1 MAFAGYTAQS
11 LTMTRDAMRLPV
23 VTPLCLSLCL
33 SATSAAFAAPADDC
47 GAIVSATLEEMRVA
61 AGEGWIAEQEALAR
75 RAAAAACVKSR
86 SGRYD
91 ALTSEAIGMR
101 STAAGEPADGKGGER
116 AVGKYGEESGSAT
129 AEAEK
134 EDEGLWPFGEFKI
147 NDVSASPSKKPYER
161 RRLDNDD

>member
-1 MAFAGYTAQS
+1 
-11 LTMTRDAMRLPV
+11 MRLPV
-23 VTPLCLSLCL
+23 LTPLCLCL
-33 SATSAAFAAPADDC
+33 GLSVTPGAFAAPSDDC
-47 GAIVSATLEEMRVA
+47 GAIVAATLEEMRVA
-61 AGEGWIAEQEALAR
+61 AGEGWDAGQEALAR

-91 ALTSEAIGMR
+91 AMTSEAIGGR
-101 STAAGEPADGKGGER
+101 DADSGEPADAGARETG
-116 AVGKYGEESGSAT
+116 GSAGSEAAAA

-134 EDEGLWPFGEFKI
+134 EDDGLWPFGEFKI

>member
-1 MAFAGYTAQS
+1 
-11 LTMTRDAMRLPV
+11 MRLPV
-23 VTPLCLSLCL
+23 VPPLLLFLCL
-33 SATSAAFAAPADDC
+33 SATPAVLATPVDDC

-61 AGEGWIAEQEALAR
+61 AGEGWGAGQEALAR

-91 ALTSEAIGMR
+91 ALTSEALGVP
-101 STAAGEPADGKGGER
+101 STAAEPADDKAGGQVGGK
-116 AVGKYGEESGSAT
+116 AANKSGSAT

-134 EDEGLWPFGEFKI
+134 EDDGLWPFGKFKI

>member
-1 MAFAGYTAQS
+1 
-11 LTMTRDAMRLPV
+11 MRLPFL
-23 VTPLCLSLCL
+23 TPLCLCLGL
-33 SATSAAFAAPADDC
+33 SAAPVALAEPADDC
-47 GAIVSATLEEMRVA
+47 AAIVSATLEEMRVA
-61 AGEGWIAEQEALAR
+61 AGEAWDAGQEALAR

-91 ALTSEAIGMR
+91 AMTGEAIGVR
-101 STAAGEPADGKGGER
+101 DSGSGGTADAEAGEQARKEG
-116 AVGKYGEESGSAT
+116 GSAT

-134 EDEGLWPFGEFKI
+134 EDSGLWPFGEFKI